1 MARLTNQQLHEEL
14 IAIKADVKEIKVRL
28 LDPDNG
34 TISRVNK
41 NTSFRKGAQKTLWSI
56 WVVLVGIL
64 GKLIFWN
71 QENKMPESNLEKQ
84 APTLNKMKET
94 SLESQSLPTLNTP
107 SSNGLMSQNLP
118 KTNAFNPRSI
128 TTYKSKFGPA

>member
-1 MARLTNQQLHEEL
+1 MARLTNEQLHNEL
-14 IAIKADVKEIKVRL
+14 ISIKSDVREIKVRL

-34 TISRVNK
+34 TISKVNK

-71 QENKMPESNLEKQ
+71 
-84 APTLNKMKET
+84 
-94 SLESQSLPTLNTP
+94 
-107 SSNGLMSQNLP
+107 
-118 KTNAFNPRSI
+118 
-128 TTYKSKFGPA
+128 